1 MIVAHVKDGVEIGRN
16 HKLPPRI
23 IDLIEQHHGT
33 TMVEYFYRLAIK
45 NSEDENDGVASG
57 VDEADFRY
65 PGPRPQ
71 TREAAV
77 MMLADAVESASRTLR
92 EPTPARI
99 ESLVTEISKKKLDD
113 NQFDQCDITIE
124 ELKTIC
130 DSLVKSLNAMYHARV
145 QYPE

>member
-1 MIVAHVKDGVEIGRN
+1 
-16 HKLPPRI
+16 
-23 IDLIEQHHGT
+23 
-33 TMVEYFYRLAIK
+33 
-45 NSEDENDGVASG
+45 
-57 VDEADFRY
+57 
-65 PGPRPQ
+65 
-71 TREAAV
+71 

-145 QYPE
+145 QYPEQEVKS

>member
-1 MIVAHVKDGVEIGRN
+1 
-16 HKLPPRI
+16 
-23 IDLIEQHHGT
+23 
-33 TMVEYFYRLAIK
+33 MVEYFYRRAIK
-45 NSEDENDGVASG
+45 NSEDENDGVATG
-57 VDEADFRY
+57 VDESDFRY
-65 PGPRPQ
+65 PGPPPQ

-113 NQFDQCDITIE
+113 NQFDECDITIE

-130 DSLVKSLNAMYHARV
+130 GSLIKSLNAMYHARV
-145 QYPE
+145 QYPEQAAKA